1 VAWVA
6 GQTSSEGRLNLS
18 HSLRISDWQ
27 QSKHPT
33 VIVEQPHVFVAL
45 VKQGVRKVTTGL
57 D

>member
-1 VAWVA
+1 MTATSVAWVA

-18 HSLRISDWQ
+18 HSLRISGWQ

-45 VKQGVRKVTTGL
+45 VK
-57 D
+57 